1 VQRGKPG
8 NRKSTAGNCESR
20 ATSLLAAAVVGAEG
34 PRRDALSAI
43 MAALESSDPR
53 IFVRNALAF
62 DGKVLSI
69 GNRRY
74 PLNTFRKTVVVGA
87 GKASGLMAAE
97 LEHILGARIEEGVVI
112 IPENQSSFV
121 NLKRI
126 RLEKSSHP
134 FPARRGVLATRRA
147 LKTLDRV
154 DKSDLVVFL
163 FSGGGSS
170 LMPLPTSGITLDE
183 LRSVTALL
191 LNSGADIEEINCVRK
206 HLSQIAGGRLVERTS
221 GAEVI
226 SLIVSDVAGDDPA
239 SVASGPTVPDPTTFR
254 MARDALERHRIW
266 DSVPSSVRAAIH
278 SGIAGRI
285 KETPKPGDSAFSRVH
300 NSVIGSN
307 IDACTAARK
316 ALRNLGYRVK
326 YLKEPVTGEARF
338 VGRILAN
345 LAISNTTHGKWA
357 VVTGGETTVTVRGK
371 GKGGRNQELAL
382 SAALALEGERKTTL
396 VSFATDGIDGPTVAA
411 GAITDASTC
420 NRARTLGL
428 NPSKALKSNDSYTFF
443 KSLGDLIVTGPTGTN
458 VNDVMIVLGGGL

>member
-8 NRKSTAGNCESR
+8 NRKSTAGTCESS
-20 ATSLLAAAVVGAEG
+20 ATSLLAAAIVGAEG
-34 PRRDALSAI
+34 QRRDALSAI
-43 MAALESSDPR
+43 LAALESSDPR
-53 IFVRNALAF
+53 RLVRNAVAF
-62 DGKVLSI
+62 DGKVLSVD
-69 GNRRY
+69 NRRY

-121 NLKRI
+121 SLKRI

-134 FPARRGVLATRRA
+134 LPARRGVLAARKV

-154 DKSDLVVFL
+154 DKRDLVIFL

-170 LMPLPTSGITLDE
+170 LMPLPTPGITLYE
-183 LRSVTALL
+183 LRNVTALL

-254 MARDALERHRIW
+254 MARLALERHKIW
-266 DSVPSSVRAAIH
+266 DSMPSSVRAAIH

-307 IDACTAARK
+307 SDACKAAQK
-316 ALRNLGYRVK
+316 ALKNLGYQVR
-326 YLKEPVTGEARF
+326 YLNEPCTGEARF
-338 VGRILAN
+338 VGRILAE
-345 LAISNTTHGKWA
+345 LAISNASRGKWA
-357 VVTGGETTVTVRGK
+357 VVTGGETTVTLRGK

-382 SAALALEGERKTTL
+382 SAALALEGGRETTL
-396 VSFATDGIDGPTVAA
+396 VSFATDGIDGPTEAA
-411 GAITDASTC
+411 GAITDTSTC

-428 NPSKALKSNDSYTFF
+428 NPSEALKSNDSYTIFRT
-443 KSLGDLIVTGPTGTN
+443 LGDLIVTGPTGTN
-458 VNDVMIVLGGGL
+458 VNDVMIVLGRGL